1 MPSGSDIA
9 ACPYVF
15 LVVIVMLT
23 GYPCFDI
30 LVRRL
35 CIPHK
40 EFVKNCTC
48 TLPFQPL
55 KWNCSGFSCNEMVCG
70 IIFHNLLKFEQS
82 PIYSTSL
89 IIYFDTRGVI
99 KLQNISPPKKKKS
112 PICFADKRILDS

>member
-1 MPSGSDIA
+1 
-9 ACPYVF
+9 
-15 LVVIVMLT
+15 
-23 GYPCFDI
+23 
-30 LVRRL
+30 
-35 CIPHK
+35 
-40 EFVKNCTC
+40 
-48 TLPFQPL
+48 
-55 KWNCSGFSCNEMVCG
+55 MVCG

>member
-9 ACPYVF
+9 ACLYVF

-30 LVRRL
+30 LVRRP

-89 IIYFDTRGVI
+89 IIYFDT
-99 KLQNISPPKKKKS
+99 KS
-112 PICFADKRILDS
+112 QKFCFLARYDSWCN